1 MEFPKMTAVCV
12 CGGCG
17 RTIEKDYVFCP
28 WCGRSRVTD
37 EDCEEAIDSA
47 FECIEEKQMEKYF
60 ERLEKMEKK
69 VDALVTDLNAL
80 ALSAEM
86 HK

>member
-1 MEFPKMTAVCV
+1 MTAVCV

-47 FECIEEKQMEKYF
+47 FECMEEKQMEKYF
-60 ERLEKMEKK
+60 
-69 VDALVTDLNAL
+69 
-80 ALSAEM
+80 
-86 HK
+86 

>member
-1 MEFPKMTAVCV
+1 M
-12 CGGCG
+12 
-17 RTIEKDYVFCP
+17 
-28 WCGRSRVTD
+28 TD

-47 FECIEEKQMEKYF
+47 FECIEEKQFEKYF
-60 ERLEKMEKK
+60 QRLEKMEEKLN
-69 VDALVTDLNAL
+69 VLETDLNAL

>member
-17 RTIEKDYVFCP
+17 RTIEKGYVFCP
-28 WCGRSRVTD
+28 WCGRSRVAM
-37 EDCEEAIDSA
+37 EESEEAAQSA
-47 FECIEEKQMEKYF
+47 FERVEEERYERYF
-60 ERLEKMEKK
+60 SRLEKMEQKLDELERCLG
-69 VDALVTDLNAL
+69 VL
-80 ALSAEM
+80 ALSSEM

>member
-1 MEFPKMTAVCV
+1 M
-12 CGGCG
+12 
-17 RTIEKDYVFCP
+17 
-28 WCGRSRVTD
+28 TD

-47 FECIEEKQMEKYF
+47 FDCIEEKQFEKYF
-60 ERLEKMEKK
+60 ERLEKMEEK
-69 VDALVTDLNAL
+69 LNNLESDLSAL

>member
-17 RTIEKDYVFCP
+17 RTIEKDYAFCP
-28 WCGRSRVTD
+28 WCGRSRATD

-47 FECIEEKQMEKYF
+47 FECIEEKQFEKYF
-60 ERLEKMEKK
+60 QRLEKMEEKLN
-69 VDALVTDLNAL
+69 VLETDLNAL